1 MEPLF
6 EIADRITSHVW
17 FLHEV
22 LPLERDVS
30 IVLNAAS
37 SEDLKRS
44 TAEDYAKLA
53 AVRDL
58 ADVSCPDDA
67 VRGNPLPHVNLPAA
81 AKTPFWNMIKR
92 LRLRRKI
99 QDDGQDED
107 LKRRVIAAEE
117 AFVVLQARSES
128 LLTAGIQGVSLDASA
143 ENEEELA
150 SPPASLTSDELSS
163 QLLTSDELFERVLH
177 WLCSLGIEQKIK
189 LAQDF
194 LPLNGENRKCGGG
207 NTDEQ
212 GDGKTRSRFPGLIGA
227 WIRDLA
233 KQKTPTRFL
242 LEENIDERAA
252 AIRRNKAFPIG
263 QRELTAEWLT
273 KNGEDRIRVLLD
285 RAALHNLCHDLDVPV
300 PFSMVLSEELD
311 EIGKSRRLRLPD
323 CEPGTGLSD
332 AHCSPGKRAFQS
344 KLFGLALSG
353 GGIRSATFNLGLL
366 QGMAD
371 RNVLPYIDILSSVS
385 GGGYIASWLMGW
397 TKRRGHIKSVQDSLK
412 GYASPLE
419 CTPTNAGSP
428 PCSDTPRF
436 GLLSRNQDPHADHL
450 RPVRLLREYARYLAP
465 QAGLLS
471 ADTWT
476 ILTTWLRNTVLNLTI
491 LLLVFGVLLLLPRM
505 AAFTLFHLQWF
516 VKPTD
521 NDLHSWLCLFAAGA
535 PFLFICGLIGQG
547 NLKYLGTEAED
558 AKELAKG
565 YSDARVVT
573 NIALP
578 LLLESFLYVAVLW
591 NLDVAGR
598 PLFASSPFLIIT
610 LLGSAILHHSS
621 GAQDKGNGTPL
632 WLQAVISSVSAG
644 VAFLL
649 LCLLCSAITSLRMN
663 TLRGLWIASAFGPA
677 LFLMV
682 VGTTILVLQGL
693 SGTLLSDAQ
702 REWWSRLG
710 AWLLIT
716 TAAWVIISTICFFM
730 PLWIA
735 IAGLKIA
742 AAGIAWGSLTA
753 AGVKLAFSG
762 KRGGKEGEESQPWL
776 ISLVLKIAP
785 GIFVIGLLSLMSYLL
800 FYLVNLSIDLWIA
813 HGPKWMWAFLVDNQT
828 AHQLCCTNLPLT
840 FERMSAYYWPLMNPG
855 SLAPVL
861 LCVVLIL
868 ACWPLARQVDINEF
882 SMHHF
887 YRNRLVRAYLGASR
901 TRGHRFPNA
910 FTGFD
915 IEDDIPLKRFSIDDT
930 TDIRDMVTDCK
941 KGYAGPFPII
951 NTALNITKGQDLGMQ
966 ERRAEAFFFSPL
978 WSGFD
983 FARKQTKVRKS
994 AQLEF
999 GFRRTDQF
1007 GSRES
1012 LPPAGNQSQT
1022 RLTREGVSLGTAMAI
1037 SGAAFSSNAG
1047 YHTSPSLSFLLT
1059 VFGVRLGWWAGNP
1072 RGPRWDTDSPQV
1084 GLQWL
1089 LRELTANTETD
1100 GDYVLLTDG
1109 GHFENMGL
1117 YELVRRRC
1125 RYVIVS
1131 DAEEDE
1137 EFKLEGIGGAI
1148 RKCRDDFGVVI
1159 TLNVNALQPIGDP
1172 ARSTLHYSVGTIRY
1186 PGEEKCGNL
1195 VYIKSSLTN
1204 DEALDLVEFGKRHK
1218 EFPHTSTSNQFFDE
1232 SHFESYR
1239 ELGHHIASVVF
1250 QHDMNCDGEKEK
1262 ATIPGN
1268 LEDMFECIEHRWGE
1282 SLAAAEGKARAEKAA
1297 GTSARGAQSGGGA

>member
-6 EIADRITSHVW
+6 EIADRITAHVW
-17 FLHEV
+17 FLHQV
-22 LPLERDVS
+22 LPRERDVR
-30 IVLNAAS
+30 IVLDAVH

-44 TAEDYAKLA
+44 AAEDYAKLA

-58 ADVSCPDDA
+58 ADVSCPEDA
-67 VRGNPLPHVNLPAA
+67 NPGNPLPHVNLPAA
-81 AKTPFWNMIKR
+81 PKAPFWNVIERARIRKNRPAR
-92 LRLRRKI
+92 LSKSLC
-99 QDDGQDED
+99 E
-107 LKRRVIAAEE
+107 IAAEE
-117 AFVVLQARSES
+117 AFVIIRARSAS
-128 LLTAGIQGVSLDASA
+128 LLTAGIQDLSLDAST
-143 ENEEELA
+143 ETEKGVA
-150 SPPASLTSDELSS
+150 SPHT
-163 QLLTSDELFERVLH
+163 LLTSDELFERVLR
-177 WLCSLGIEQKIK
+177 WICSLNAEQKMT
-189 LAQDF
+189 LAHDF
-194 LPLNGENRKCGGG
+194 LPLNGENRKCGS
-207 NTDEQ
+207 TSSDEQ
-212 GDGKTRSRFPGLIGA
+212 GDGKTRPGFVGSIGA
-227 WIRDLA
+227 RIREWVSP
-233 KQKTPTRFL
+233 QTSRRFL
-242 LEENIDERAA
+242 LEINIDERAA
-252 AIRRNKAFPIG
+252 VIRKNRVFPKQQRQLAMDWLAAKASE
-263 QRELTAEWLT
+263 RLS
-273 KNGEDRIRVLLD
+273 VLVD
-285 RAALHNLCHDLDVPV
+285 RARLHHLCLELDVPV
-300 PFSMVLSEELD
+300 PFSMVLSDELD
-311 EIGKSRRLRLPD
+311 EISKSRRLRLPD
-323 CEPGTGLSD
+323 CEPGSGLSEAQD
-332 AHCSPGKRAFQS
+332 KQCSPGKRAFEL

-385 GGGYIASWLMGW
+385 GGGYIASWLMAW

-412 GYASPLE
+412 GYASALE
-419 CTPTNAGSP
+419 CAPHDAGSP

-436 GLLSRNQDPHADHL
+436 GFLSRNQDPHADHL

-476 ILTTWLRNTVLNLTI
+476 IFTTWLRNTILNLAI
-491 LLLVFGVLLLLPRM
+491 LLLFFGVLLLLPRM
-505 AAFTLFHLQWF
+505 VAFTLFHLHRF

-521 NDLHSWLCLFAAGA
+521 NLHSWLWLLSAGA
-535 PFLFICGLIGQG
+535 PFLITCFMIGHR
-547 NLKYLGTEAED
+547 NLQYLGTKAED
-558 AKELAKG
+558 PKELAKG
-565 YSDARVVT
+565 YGDALVVK

-578 LLLESFLYVAVLW
+578 LLFESFLYVAVLW
-591 NLDVAGR
+591 NLGVAGN
-598 PLFASSPFLIIT
+598 PLIAASPFLVIT
-610 LLGSAILHHSS
+610 LLGSIILHGSS
-621 GAQDKGNGTPL
+621 GTQDRRKGISR
-632 WLQAVISSVSAG
+632 WLQALIFLGSAV
-644 VAFLL
+644 VAFVLL
-649 LCLLCSAITSLRMN
+649 WVLCSAITSFQMN
-663 TLRGLWIASAFGPA
+663 TLRGLWITSAFGPT

-716 TAAWVIISTICFFM
+716 TAVWVVISTICFFM

-762 KRGGKEGEESQPWL
+762 KRGGKEGEESQPWY

-800 FYLVNLSIDLWIA
+800 FYLVNFSIDKSIA
-813 HGPKWMWAFLVDNQT
+813 WGWKWMWAFLVDNQT

-840 FERMSAYYWPLMNPG
+840 LERVSAYYWPLMNPG

-861 LCVVLIL
+861 LSLLLIL

-901 TRGHRFPNA
+901 TRGHRLPNA

-915 IEDDIPLKRFSIDDT
+915 IEDDIPLKRFSIEDT

-941 KGYAGPFPII
+941 TSYVGPFPII

-1012 LPPAGNQSQT
+1012 LPPAGKQSQT

-1084 GLQWL
+1084 GLEWL

-1125 RYVIVS
+1125 RFVIVS
-1131 DAEEDE
+1131 DAEEDDK
-1137 EFKLEGIGGAI
+1137 FKLEGIGGAI

-1186 PGEEKCGNL
+1186 PGEEECGQL

-1204 DEALDLVEFGKRHK
+1204 DEAIDLVEFGKRHK

-1239 ELGHHIASVVF
+1239 ELGHHIASFVF
-1250 QHDMNCDGEKEK
+1250 QHDMSCDGKKEK

-1268 LEDMFECIEHRWGE
+1268 LEDMFECIKDRWRY
-1282 SLAAAEGKARAEKAA
+1282 SLAAAEEKVPAEKSVGTPA
-1297 GTSARGAQSGGGA
+1297 GGAQSGGGA

>member
-1 MEPLF
+1 MEPHF
-6 EIADRITSHVW
+6 EIADRLTAHVW
-17 FLHEV
+17 FLHEI
-22 LPLERDVS
+22 LPMERDVNILLS
-30 IVLNAAS
+30 GVHS
-37 SEDLKRS
+37 KDLKS
-44 TAEDYAKLA
+44 SIAEDYAKLS

-67 VRGNPLPHVNLPAA
+67 DPRNPLPHVSLPTTGRA
-81 AKTPFWNMIKR
+81 PFWNIVGR
-92 LRLRRKI
+92 VRISRKN
-99 QDDGQDED
+99 QED
-107 LKRRVIAAEE
+107 RKSKDLDVREIAAEE
-117 AFVVLQARSES
+117 ALDVLQARSES
-128 LLTAGIQGVSLDASA
+128 LLAVGIQGLTLDASA
-143 ENEEELA
+143 ETEKEVG
-150 SPPASLTSDELSS
+150 SPST
-163 QLLTSDELFERVLH
+163 LLTSDELFERVLQ
-177 WLCSLGIEQKIK
+177 WISLLTIEQKIK
-189 LAQDF
+189 LARDF
-194 LPLNGENRKCGGG
+194 LPLNGENRRCGAASTEHDDG
-207 NTDEQ
+207 NTH
-212 GDGKTRSRFPGLIGA
+212 PGVLGSIA
-227 WIRDLA
+227 SWVRELTEE
-233 KQKTPTRFL
+233 TPARFL
-242 LEENIDERAA
+242 LEKNINERADT
-252 AIRRNKAFPIG
+252 IKKSRRFPRD
-263 QRELTAEWLT
+263 QRERADKWQRT
-273 KNGEDRIRVLLD
+273 KGQERLGILLD
-285 RAALHNLCHDLDVPV
+285 RDELHQLCRDLDVPV

-311 EIGKSRRLRLPD
+311 EIGRSRRLRLPD
-323 CEPGTGLSD
+323 CEQSD
-332 AHCSPGKRAFQS
+332 SGPSETQRNQCSPSKRAFES
-344 KLFGLALSG
+344 RLFGLALSG

-385 GGGYIASWLMGW
+385 GGGYIASWLMAW
-397 TKRRGHIKSVQDSLK
+397 TKRRGHIKSVQESLK

-419 CTPTNAGSP
+419 CTNSAQTG
-428 PCSDTPRF
+428 PCSGTPRF
-436 GLLSRNQDPHADHL
+436 GFLSRNQDPHADHL

-465 QAGLLS
+465 QAGLFS

-476 ILTTWLRNTVLNLTI
+476 IFTTWLRNTILNLLI
-491 LLLVFGVLLLLPRM
+491 LLLCFGVLLLLPRM
-505 AAFTLFHLQWF
+505 VAFSLFHF
-516 VKPTD
+516 
-521 NDLHSWLCLFAAGA
+521 SWLLEHLGRVIDVMGITGKGRPWCLLFLFGT
-535 PFLFICGLIGQG
+535 PFLFTCFRIGGG
-547 NLKYLGTEAED
+547 NLRYLGAQAQND
-558 AKELAKG
+558 PRKLAKG
-565 YSDARVVT
+565 YDDSRVVKR
-573 NIALP
+573 IALP
-578 LLLESFLYVAVLW
+578 LLAESFLYVAVLW
-591 NLDVAGR
+591 NLGVADK
-598 PLFASSPFLIIT
+598 PLIAASPFLVIT
-610 LLGSAILHHSS
+610 FLGSIILHISS
-621 GAQDKGNGTPL
+621 GAQGKRKGASF
-632 WLQAVISSVSAG
+632 WMQASVFLGSAV

-649 LCLLCSAITSLRMN
+649 LLAFCSAITSLQMN
-663 TLRGLWIASAFGPA
+663 TQRGLWITSAFGPT

-716 TAAWVIISTICFFM
+716 TAAWVVIATICFFM
-730 PLWIA
+730 PLWVA
-735 IAGLKIA
+735 TAGLKMA

-753 AGVKLAFSG
+753 AGVKLAFSA
-762 KRGGKEGEESQPWL
+762 KRGGKEGEGGQSWIVSL
-776 ISLVLKIAP
+776 ILKIAP

-800 FYLVNLSIDLWIA
+800 FYLINLTIDKSIAW
-813 HGPKWMWAFLVDNQT
+813 GGKWMWAFLVDNQI

-861 LCVVLIL
+861 LSLGLIL
-868 ACWPLARQVDINEF
+868 LCLLFARRVDINEF

-901 TRGHRFPNA
+901 IRGHRLPNA

-941 KGYAGPFPII
+941 KGYVGPFPII

-983 FARKQTKVRKS
+983 FSRKQTKVRES
-994 AQLEF
+994 CLLEF

-1012 LPPAGNQSQT
+1012 LPPAGKQPPP

-1072 RGPRWDTDSPQV
+1072 RGRRWDTDSPRL
-1084 GLQWL
+1084 GLEWL
-1089 LRELTANTETD
+1089 LRELTANTGTD

-1125 RYVIVS
+1125 RFVIVS
-1131 DAEEDE
+1131 DAEEDQK
-1137 EFKLEGIGGAI
+1137 FKLEGIGGAI

-1172 ARSTLHYSVGTIRY
+1172 ARSILHYSVGTIRY
-1186 PGEEKCGNL
+1186 PGEEECGML

-1204 DEALDLVEFGKRHK
+1204 DEALDLVEFGKRHP

-1239 ELGHHIASVVF
+1239 ELGHHIASLIF
-1250 QHDMNCDGEKEK
+1250 QDDMNCDPTKRMTTSSKLRVMFEYIQARWEASMAAAAKKARTEK
-1262 ATIPGN
+1262 AI
-1268 LEDMFECIEHRWGE
+1268 
-1282 SLAAAEGKARAEKAA
+1282 
-1297 GTSARGAQSGGGA
+1297 GTSASAEQSGGGA